1 MTVLVLRDQFHRE
14 SRGRQSLAPAR
25 GTAAGAGE
33 ALALA
38 KDETARKARGR
49 LDDEVDVRL
58 SQRPFEVLEVPHD
71 VALGDPQF
79 AGQLPRRLRSRRERR
94 ADQRRDRRATLGR
107 DGFGFVV
114 FPVRRFAASHAFLAH
129 SRS

>member
-1 MTVLVLRDQFHRE
+1 MLVLRDQLHRE
-14 SRGRQSLAPAR
+14 ARGRQVLAAAR
-25 GTAAGAGE
+25 GAAAGAAE
-33 ALALA
+33 ALAFA
-38 KDETARKARGR
+38 KDEAARKARGR
-49 LDDEVDVRL
+49 FDDEPDVRL

-71 VALGDPQF
+71 VALGEVKL
-79 AGQLPRRLRSRRERR
+79 AGQLPRRLRPRRERR
-94 ADQRRDRRATLGR
+94 ADQRRDRRAALGR